1 MIRDF
6 FLVEEQSIDLNNIGT
21 NGKILQTK
29 TKEIYLQ
36 QNIPYCEYKK
46 KKRYFTV
53 NVKKNKKIISH

>member
-29 TKEIYLQ
+29 TKEIHL
-36 QNIPYCEYKK
+36 
-46 KKRYFTV
+46 
-53 NVKKNKKIISH
+53 